1 MPFISSFLTA
11 VGTAIGFAA
20 GSTGLATFL
29 TVGKAVLGFGLNFV
43 VGKIAQRFAKKD
55 TKTASGVQ
63 FDREYGENVSR
74 KVACGLVGIAGHDC
88 YVNTYGS
95 SNKELQQIY
104 VLSDYP
110 CDGLSRIFAGGSL
123 LSLEFLSG
131 ESDSTLSTYR
141 VSSGDYSGLM
151 KFYFYSGTQTG
162 ADGQLVANSNPSGRW
177 TSAHVGLGMCYLIV
191 AMTYDQDKN
200 STFPD
205 FFFEIR
211 GARLYDVRKDSTAGG
226 SGSHRWGDYS
236 THEFSQN
243 PIVMDYNYRRGFTW
257 NDDLFL
263 GMGMEPDDLPVAQY
277 ATAMNICDE
286 TVSGEARYRCSVL
299 LDADVEHGDN
309 IDALMTAC
317 GGIVV
322 DGVDGSWPI
331 IGTDQPIVATFT
343 DDDLVTGE
351 AVTFQRRRSMAE
363 LVNSVGGTY
372 PEPSNLW
379 SPAGYDTQTSASY
392 VGLDRRTRD
401 FQVNFDMVSS
411 KRQANQLASIYF
423 NENRFEATAS
433 VVLRPY
439 FQDIKIGDW
448 VEWQSARYGTRT
460 YAVTS
465 RSIRA
470 LTSDGPR
477 NVSLSLQE
485 RDGSIYA
492 GAGVIAPVV
501 PVPNGQPV
509 YLSELQDWAVIPV
522 LSVASNGLT
531 IPAFRMSWAPI
542 VDATVTAIDFQ
553 WWLADAP
560 ENVFSKRVTARENIG
575 FVQEGI
581 MSLQD
586 FVFRHILVAPGR
598 LTNWSDE
605 VEVTAL
611 DGGNSDIE
619 VYLGNLQEEV
629 KDLFEGLSASL
640 DDTRTLLERV
650 LTDTQLANATS
661 EIARRKLSTEIGN
674 SRAEYLEEISVVSS
688 ETSAAV
694 EALETLTAA
703 VEDSSVQGRV
713 SFALAANQAGVD
725 ARFAVLIRAT
735 TADAYKE
742 TGFFLELY
750 TTGGV
755 QRTRF
760 AVLADQFVVTD
771 GSAYT
776 LPLVYEAG
784 VLTLEGVRVKWADIE
799 NAVIDNLIVG
809 TSNIEPGAVTKVAVG
824 TTSVTLDHGFGSPP
838 VRLDISFFAIGNNY
852 TGCTVRNDTD
862 AVNLDVFTVD
872 GTASTNRLAGAIT
885 RVYLIYPPSGRSN
898 TTFSLN
904 VSTAGALIISGR
916 VMIAQA
922 FKV

>member
-1 MPFISSFLTA
+1 
-11 VGTAIGFAA
+11 
-20 GSTGLATFL
+20 
-29 TVGKAVLGFGLNFV
+29 
-43 VGKIAQRFAKKD
+43 
-55 TKTASGVQ
+55 
-63 FDREYGENVSR
+63 
-74 KVACGLVGIAGHDC
+74 
-88 YVNTYGS
+88 
-95 SNKELQQIY
+95 
-104 VLSDYP
+104 
-110 CDGLSRIFAGGSL
+110 
-123 LSLEFLSG
+123 
-131 ESDSTLSTYR
+131 
-141 VSSGDYSGLM
+141 
-151 KFYFYSGTQTG
+151 
-162 ADGQLVANSNPSGRW
+162 
-177 TSAHVGLGMCYLIV
+177 
-191 AMTYDQDKN
+191 MTYNQDKN

-226 SGSHRWGDYS
+226 SGSHRWGNYS
-236 THEFSQN
+236 THEFSEN
-243 PIVMDYNYRRGFTW
+243 PIVMDYNYRRGFSW

-263 GMGMEPDDLPVAQY
+263 GMGMEPEDLPVAQY
-277 ATAMNICDE
+277 ATAANICDE
-286 TVSGEARYRCSVL
+286 SVLIDPDAEVASYEARYRCSIL

-309 IDALMTAC
+309 IDALMTSC

-343 DDDLVTGE
+343 DNDLVTGE
-351 AVTFQRRRSMAE
+351 AVTYQRRRSMAE

-379 SPAGYDTQTSASY
+379 SPAGYDTQTSATY

-460 YAVTS
+460 FAVTS

-531 IPAFRMSWAPI
+531 IPAFRMSWASI
-542 VDATVTAIDFQ
+542 ADATVTAIDFQ

-605 VEVTAL
+605 IEVTAL

-619 VYLGNLQEEV
+619 VYLSNIQDDV
-629 KDLFEGLSASL
+629 KAVFRQGFADL
-640 DDTRTLLERV
+640 DDTRTLLERL
-650 LTDTQLANATS
+650 LTDTQLANAAS
-661 EIARRKLSTEIGN
+661 EISRRQLVAQLGD
-674 SRAEYLEEISVVSS
+674 SRAEYLEEISVVAG
-688 ETSAAV
+688 ETAAAV
-694 EALETLTAA
+694 EALETLTAS
-703 VEDSSVQGRV
+703 VGDSTVQGRV
-713 SFALAANQAGVD
+713 TFALAANQAGVD
-725 ARFAVLIRAT
+725 ARFSVLIRAT
-735 TADAYKE
+735 SADSYKE
-742 TGFFLELY
+742 SGLFLELY

-755 QRTRF
+755 QKTRF
-760 AVLADQFVVTD
+760 AVLVDQFVVTD

-776 LPLVYEAG
+776 LPLVYESG
-784 VLTLEGVRVKWADIE
+784 VLTLQGVRIQWADIGD
-799 NAVIDNLIVG
+799 AVIGNLIVE
-809 TSNIEPGAVTKVAVG
+809 TSNIAPGAISAVAYVEGGASEILPTSPTNYTLDVTITHGTDSVAVELNVTAVAFLGG
-824 TTSVTLDHGFGSPP
+824 TPDSLQGSASLSSVTDGVTLKSWSVGNGGSYGA
-838 VRLDISFFAIGNNY
+838 VAAAAIH
-852 TGCTVRNDTD
+852 
-862 AVNLDVFTVD
+862 
-872 GTASTNRLAGAIT
+872 I
-885 RVYLIYPPSGRSN
+885 PPSTRSS
-898 TTFSLN
+898 TTYRFSCN
-904 VSTAGALIISGR
+904 GGGQPGTIRGATLI
-916 VMIAQA
+916 AKA
-922 FKV
+922 FKR